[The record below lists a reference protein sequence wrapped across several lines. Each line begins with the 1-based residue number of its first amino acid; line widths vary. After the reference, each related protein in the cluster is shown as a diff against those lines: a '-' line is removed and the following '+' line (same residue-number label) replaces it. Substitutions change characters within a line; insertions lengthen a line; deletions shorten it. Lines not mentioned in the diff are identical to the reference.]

1 MECKWHAIHENAV
14 RKEDEEVQAEW
25 VWSQEYTCVLDLADY
40 RDATLEDVG
49 EMFGVT
55 RERVRQIEGK
65 TLKRVK
71 HHTRRKLLEDFKDMA
86 GGKEKY
92 DVKTISDRS

>member
-1 MECKWHAIHENAV
+1 M
-14 RKEDEEVQAEW
+14 QAEW
-25 VWSQEYTCVLDLADY
+25 VWNQEYTCILDLAD
-40 RDATLEDVG
+40 RQDATLEEIG
-49 EMFGVT
+49 EMLRVT
-55 RERVRQIEGK
+55 RERIRQIEGK
-65 TLKRVK
+65 ALKRVK